1 MPLPSLLFS
10 FLLASLYGVL
20 FYLLFG
26 RGWLALGVYWLAA
39 LIGFALGQFLSGA
52 VAFSLLPIGSVNVIE
67 ASIASLIVLAL
78 TRRLGER
85 YWKK

>member
-20 FYLLFG
+20 FYLVLG

-39 LIGFALGQFLSGA
+39 LIGFALGQFLSS
-52 VAFSLLPIGSVNVIE
+52 AFALSFLPIGAVNVIE
-67 ASIASLIVLAL
+67 ASIASLIVLLL
-78 TRRLGER
+78 TRRLGGK